1 MSYYELETGSEDM
14 ELGRR
19 IYMEVLSDRRG
30 FRYDQL
36 GIEDTEIWAEIFEEM
51 GRVARAALAPETER

>member
-1 MSYYELETGSEDM
+1 MSYHDLPEGSADV

-19 IYMEVLSDRRG
+19 IYMEALSGRRG

-36 GIEDTEIWAEIFEEM
+36 GIEDTDIWAEIFEKL
-51 GRVARAALAPETER
+51 GQIARREVGK